1 MEEKTLK
8 GTTTVGLVCSDGIVL
23 IADKRASM
31 GSFIASKRAKKT
43 FNLNDMVGATI
54 AGSVGDADALMRL
67 IKAEA
72 ALYEI
77 NNRKKMSAKA
87 IASLMS
93 NILHGSKYF
102 PYLVQL
108 IIAGFDGDRAAL
120 YTLDPV
126 GGLTDEVMA
135 ATGSGSPMAY
145 GVLEQSYNEN
155 KKTEENIPISIR
167 ALNSAMQRDSATGD
181 GMSLVTITKD
191 GFREYTEKEIKE
203 IADKIKK

>member
-1 MEEKTLK
+1 MEAKTLK
-8 GTTTVGLVCSDGIVL
+8 GTTTVGLVCSDGVVL

-43 FNLNDMVGATI
+43 FNINDSVGATV

-67 IKAEA
+67 IQAEA
-72 ALYEI
+72 ALYEM
-77 NNRKKMSAKA
+77 NNKKKMTAQA
-87 IASLMS
+87 VASLMA

-108 IIAGFDGDRAAL
+108 IIAGFNKDKPAL

-126 GGLTDEVMA
+126 GGLTEEMMA

-145 GVLEQSYNEN
+145 GVLEQRYSEE
-155 KKTEENIPISIR
+155 KTIEENLPISIR

-181 GMSLVTITKD
+181 GISLVTITKG
-191 GFREYTEKEIKE
+191 GFKERTEKEIKE
-203 IADKIKK
+203 IAEKLKK